1 MGSPSVRLAKGGPLY
16 PPACAEKRAGKPFRP
31 GTGPSGRYPGRY
43 PADSIVWEFL
53 AKYLFLLAGVEG
65 LEPPTPGFGD
75 RCSSQLS
82 YTPSRADRCMKAR
95 PNARATIRA
104 AHSSRHHSGVGAA
117 TTAVP

>member
-1 MGSPSVRLAKGGPLY
+1 MREVAREPVEFEDWIATSPEEIGAVAKGPEDV
-16 PPACAEKRAGKPFRP
+16 EKQKLGDR
-31 GTGPSGRYPGRY
+31 
-43 PADSIVWEFL
+43 
-53 AKYLFLLAGVEG
+53 LAGVEG

-95 PNARATIRA
+95 PNARASFWA
-104 AHSSRHHSGVGAA
+104 AHSGVGAA